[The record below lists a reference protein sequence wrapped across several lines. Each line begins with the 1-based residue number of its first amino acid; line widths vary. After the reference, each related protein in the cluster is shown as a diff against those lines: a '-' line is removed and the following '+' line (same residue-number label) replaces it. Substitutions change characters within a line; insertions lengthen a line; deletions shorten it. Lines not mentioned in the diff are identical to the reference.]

1 MSILE
6 NLEQI
11 IQNLNLL
18 INDVWKLVLF
28 ETAIQDNSMLV
39 VIWSMVFYF
48 VALFISIYILKIIIE
63 GIFKFIFNPVTFIFI
78 IFIFGLSVWT
88 IIQINDD
95 YENIAYVTG
104 RQFYT
109 CPYVFERTERLE
121 KDALL
126 SYPDFVFLDGR
137 VQENEKGKLFN
148 DMFFSMKSD
157 KMVMYADY
165 SIQQMDYNLQNQI
178 GSEYNLYDFVERNNI
193 EYEWLDFLGLIR
205 NDWQRN
211 NNASDISNYH
221 VC

>member
-28 ETAIQDNSMLV
+28 ETTIQDNSMLV

-48 VALFISIYILKIIIE
+48 VALFISIYVLKIIIE

-95 YENIAYVTG
+95 YENMAT
-104 RQFYT
+104 
-109 CPYVFERTERLE
+109 LE
-121 KDALL
+121 GSKNNFLTSPNVSIEQIEPLSSNLEDDQSLSNALKEIKQL
-126 SYPDFVFLDGR
+126 
-137 VQENEKGKLFN
+137 QEEIKKQNLI
-148 DMFFSMKSD
+148 
-157 KMVMYADY
+157 
-165 SIQQMDYNLQNQI
+165 IQDLK
-178 GSEYNLYDFVERNNI
+178 NN
-193 EYEWLDFLGLIR
+193 
-205 NDWQRN
+205 
-211 NNASDISNYH
+211 
-221 VC
+221 

>member
-48 VALFISIYILKIIIE
+48 VALFISIYVLKIIIE

-95 YENIAYVTG
+95 YENMAT
-104 RQFYT
+104 
-109 CPYVFERTERLE
+109 LE
-121 KDALL
+121 GSKNNFLISPNVSIEQIEPLSSNLEDDKSLSNALEEIKKL
-126 SYPDFVFLDGR
+126 
-137 VQENEKGKLFN
+137 QEEIKK
-148 DMFFSMKSD
+148 
-157 KMVMYADY
+157 
-165 SIQQMDYNLQNQI
+165 QNQI
-178 GSEYNLYDFVERNNI
+178 IQEMK
-193 EYEWLDFLGLIR
+193 
-205 NDWQRN
+205 
-211 NNASDISNYH
+211 SN
-221 VC
+221 

>member
-48 VALFISIYILKIIIE
+48 VALFISIYVLKIIIE

-88 IIQINDD
+88 IIKINDD
-95 YENIAYVTG
+95 YENMAT
-104 RQFYT
+104 
-109 CPYVFERTERLE
+109 LE
-121 KDALL
+121 GSKNNFLTSPNVSIEQIEPLSSNLEDDKSLSNALEEIKQL
-126 SYPDFVFLDGR
+126 
-137 VQENEKGKLFN
+137 QEEIKK
-148 DMFFSMKSD
+148 
-157 KMVMYADY
+157 
-165 SIQQMDYNLQNQI
+165 QNQI
-178 GSEYNLYDFVERNNI
+178 IQDLKNN
-193 EYEWLDFLGLIR
+193 
-205 NDWQRN
+205 
-211 NNASDISNYH
+211 
-221 VC
+221 

>member
-48 VALFISIYILKIIIE
+48 VALFISIYVLKIIIE

-95 YENIAYVTG
+95 YENMAT
-104 RQFYT
+104 
-109 CPYVFERTERLE
+109 LE
-121 KDALL
+121 GSKNNFFTSPNVSIEQIEPLSSNLGDDQSLSNALEEIKQL
-126 SYPDFVFLDGR
+126 
-137 VQENEKGKLFN
+137 QEEIKK
-148 DMFFSMKSD
+148 
-157 KMVMYADY
+157 
-165 SIQQMDYNLQNQI
+165 QNQI
-178 GSEYNLYDFVERNNI
+178 I
-193 EYEWLDFLGLIR
+193 
-205 NDWQRN
+205 QKMK
-211 NNASDISNYH
+211 SN
-221 VC
+221 

>member
-48 VALFISIYILKIIIE
+48 VALFISIYVLKIIIE

-95 YENIAYVTG
+95 YENMAT
-104 RQFYT
+104 
-109 CPYVFERTERLE
+109 LE
-121 KDALL
+121 GSKNNFLTSPNVSIEQIEPLSSNLEDDQSISNALKEIKQL
-126 SYPDFVFLDGR
+126 
-137 VQENEKGKLFN
+137 QEKIK
-148 DMFFSMKSD
+148 K
-157 KMVMYADY
+157 
-165 SIQQMDYNLQNQI
+165 QNQI
-178 GSEYNLYDFVERNNI
+178 IQDLKNN
-193 EYEWLDFLGLIR
+193 
-205 NDWQRN
+205 
-211 NNASDISNYH
+211 
-221 VC
+221 

>member
-48 VALFISIYILKIIIE
+48 VALFISIYVLKIIIE

-95 YENIAYVTG
+95 YENMAT
-104 RQFYT
+104 
-109 CPYVFERTERLE
+109 LE
-121 KDALL
+121 GSKNNFLTSPNVSIEQIEPLSSNLEDDKSLSNALEEIKQL
-126 SYPDFVFLDGR
+126 
-137 VQENEKGKLFN
+137 QEEIKK
-148 DMFFSMKSD
+148 
-157 KMVMYADY
+157 
-165 SIQQMDYNLQNQI
+165 QNQI
-178 GSEYNLYDFVERNNI
+178 IQDMK
-193 EYEWLDFLGLIR
+193 
-205 NDWQRN
+205 
-211 NNASDISNYH
+211 SN
-221 VC
+221 

>member
-48 VALFISIYILKIIIE
+48 VALFISIYVLKIIIE

-88 IIQINDD
+88 IIQINDE
-95 YENIAYVTG
+95 YENMAT
-104 RQFYT
+104 
-109 CPYVFERTERLE
+109 LE
-121 KDALL
+121 GSKNNFLTSPNVSIEQIEPLSSNLEDDQSLSNALKEIKQL
-126 SYPDFVFLDGR
+126 
-137 VQENEKGKLFN
+137 QEEIKK
-148 DMFFSMKSD
+148 
-157 KMVMYADY
+157 
-165 SIQQMDYNLQNQI
+165 QNQI
-178 GSEYNLYDFVERNNI
+178 IRDLKNN
-193 EYEWLDFLGLIR
+193 
-205 NDWQRN
+205 
-211 NNASDISNYH
+211 
-221 VC
+221 

>member
-48 VALFISIYILKIIIE
+48 VALFISIYVLKIIIE

-95 YENIAYVTG
+95 YENMAT
-104 RQFYT
+104 
-109 CPYVFERTERLE
+109 LE
-121 KDALL
+121 GSKNNFLTSPNVSIEQIEPLSSNLEDDKSLSNALEEIKQL
-126 SYPDFVFLDGR
+126 
-137 VQENEKGKLFN
+137 QEEIKK
-148 DMFFSMKSD
+148 
-157 KMVMYADY
+157 
-165 SIQQMDYNLQNQI
+165 QNQI
-178 GSEYNLYDFVERNNI
+178 IQEMK
-193 EYEWLDFLGLIR
+193 
-205 NDWQRN
+205 
-211 NNASDISNYH
+211 SN
-221 VC
+221 